1 MASKNFLNLI
11 NWISGDV
18 AIDLGTAN
26 TLIWL
31 KGRGIVVNE
40 PSIVTRN
47 VLDDTIVAVGDEAK
61 AMLGKTHR
69 ELETIRPLQDGVIA
83 DFKMTDGMLQGFIRK
98 INLNRLARPRMVICV
113 PSGVTEVERRAV
125 KDSGE
130 RANAREVYLIEE
142 PVAAA
147 IGIGLDISQPIGNI
161 IVDIGGGTTEI
172 AVISLNGVVNKETI
186 RLAGDEMD
194 DAVLQWFSN
203 EHTLEIGLGMS
214 ESIKKSVG
222 SAMKMN
228 SSNIAVKGRDLVSG
242 IPKTIEVSSD
252 EIRQAL
258 KDPVNQIV
266 EAVKRC
272 LEQTPPELAADILER
287 GIILAGGGSLLKGID
302 QIIDE
307 KFVDATGWFV
317 NFIFYQIQ
325 FTEDIKVFWVLFPL
339 ILGATYFTIY
349 FKFINFRGILTSI
362 NIVRGKYDSV
372 DHHETLEAAGDAT
385 PGGDSVETIAVEGH
399 EGEVSHFQA
408 LTAALSATVG
418 LGNIAGVAIAVSI
431 GGAGATF
438 WMIIAGLLGMASKFV
453 ECTLGVKYRDI
464 DENGVVY
471 GGPMYY
477 LTKGLK
483 SKGLEKL

>member
-1 MASKNFLNLI
+1 MTTIRFPNLI

-26 TLIWL
+26 TFIWL

-47 VLDDTIVAVGDEAK
+47 VHTDTIVAVGDEAK
-61 AMLGKTHR
+61 AMLGRTHR
-69 ELETIRPLQDGVIA
+69 ELETIRPLQDGEIA

-147 IGIGLDISQPIGNI
+147 IGIGLDI

-172 AVISLNGVVNKETI
+172 AVISLNGVVTKETI
-186 RLAGDEMD
+186 RIAGDEMD
-194 DAVLQWFSN
+194 EAVLQWFRS
-203 EHTLEIGLGMS
+203 EHKLEIGLGMS
-214 ESIKKSVG
+214 EKIKKSVG

-228 SSNIAVKGRDLVSG
+228 SSDIAVKGRDLVSG

-302 QIIDE
+302 QIIRE
-307 KFVDATGWFV
+307 RTNIPV
-317 NFIFYQIQ
+317 NVSEY
-325 FTEDIKVFWVLFPL
+325 PL
-339 ILGATYFTIY
+339 L
-349 FKFINFRGILTSI
+349 SV
-362 NIVRGKYDSV
+362 VRGTGMVLENLKKY
-372 DHHETLEAAGDAT
+372 EA
-385 PGGDSVETIAVEGH
+385 V
-399 EGEVSHFQA
+399 
-408 LTAALSATVG
+408 
-418 LGNIAGVAIAVSI
+418 
-431 GGAGATF
+431 
-438 WMIIAGLLGMASKFV
+438 LL
-453 ECTLGVKYRDI
+453 
-464 DENGVVY
+464 
-471 GGPMYY
+471 
-477 LTKGLK
+477 
-483 SKGLEKL
+483 